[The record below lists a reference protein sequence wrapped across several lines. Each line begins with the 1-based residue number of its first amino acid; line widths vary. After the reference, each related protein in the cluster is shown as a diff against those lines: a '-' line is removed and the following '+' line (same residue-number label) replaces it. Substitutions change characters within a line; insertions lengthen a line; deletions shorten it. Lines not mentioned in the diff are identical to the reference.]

1 MKADAQ
7 ASGNE
12 MGRGTLSTY
21 ITGFVLSLLLTG
33 TAYAL
38 VWGHVHSAHERFS
51 HHFIIPVVLGLAVLQ
66 LLVQL
71 VFFLHLSRQSKPR
84 WNMLMLAFAFI
95 VIFIVVGGSVW
106 IMDSLNYH
114 MTMPQ
119 SEVNKYLQSQ
129 DSM

>member
-1 MKADAQ
+1 MKTDAQ

-12 MGRGTLSTY
+12 MGRGTLGTY